1 MGCSLD
7 LNAHLTTPDP
17 LPQDLTAE
25 QWQRLLV
32 SAIYLLQNST
42 NLEVDLEY
50 SRWLVEQWQMD
61 QQRII
66 HQQND
71 QSITAQVMS
80 L

>member
-1 MGCSLD
+1 MTAS
-7 LNAHLTTPDP
+7 PDP
-17 LPQDLTAE
+17 LPRDLTAE

-42 NLEVDLEY
+42 NPEVDLEY
-50 SRWLVEQWQMD
+50 SRWLVKQWQMD

-71 QSITAQVMS
+71 QSITT
-80 L
+80 